1 MVNALSEDSKTSGNV
16 HAVVE
21 MAMAAIPSLSQQQAE
36 IATTILVEI
45 SPNVTPDIVQETVEI
60 VANVEPGFKLSLF
73 FLFLF
78 LSSTLLSYCYSF
90 ILAY

>member
-60 VANVEPGFKLSLF
+60 VANVEPGFILSLF
-73 FLFLF
+73 FILFF